1 MSVRR
6 RGEPADIVLEPS
18 GDFEEFVRGCATGL
32 LRLAVVL
39 TGDVSAGEDL
49 LQATLEKVYAR
60 WSAGHPPDN
69 PDAYTRRAM
78 VHAARRLWR
87 RRAADREFLVSEPPE
102 TAMGDASGDDLLRV
116 ALLHVLAT
124 LPLRQR
130 AVIALRYLEDRSEA
144 ETASILGCSVGTV
157 KTHAHRALRRLR
169 EEPMLAGYLNPVAN
183 PVLEA

>member
-1 MSVRR
+1 MDL
-6 RGEPADIVLEPS
+6 PA
-18 GDFEEFVRGCATGL
+18 GDFEQFVRESATGL
-32 LRLAVVL
+32 LHMAVLL
-39 TGDVSAGEDL
+39 TGDVTAGEDL

-60 WSAGHPPDN
+60 WSVGHPPDN
-69 PDAYTRRAM
+69 PDAYTRKAM

-87 RRAADREFLVSEPPE
+87 RRSADREFLVSEPPE
-102 TAMGDASGDDLLRV
+102 TAMGYDDAAGGALLRV
-116 ALLHVLAT
+116 ALLHVIGT

-169 EEPMLAGYLNPVAN
+169 QEPMLAGYLLPVAD

>member
-1 MSVRR
+1 MSVPVR
-6 RGEPADIVLEPS
+6 EPDPE
-18 GDFEEFVRGCATGL
+18 FEVFVRGSGDGL
-32 LRLAVVL
+32 FRLAVVL

-49 LQATLEKVYAR
+49 LQAVLEKVYAR
-60 WSAGHPPDN
+60 WSTGHPPDN
-69 PDAYTRRAM
+69 PDAYTRTAM
-78 VHAARRLWR
+78 LHTARRLWR

-102 TAMGDASGDDLLRV
+102 IAMGDASGNDLLRV

-144 ETASILGCSVGTV
+144 ETATILGCSVGSV

-169 EEPMLAGYLNPVAN
+169 AEPMLAGYLD

>member
-1 MSVRR
+1 MHVPLSLP
-6 RGEPADIVLEPS
+6 ES
-18 GDFEEFVRGCATGL
+18 DFEVFIRERATEL
-32 LRLAVVL
+32 FRLAVVL
-39 TGDVSAGEDL
+39 TGDLTAGEDL
-49 LQATLEKVYAR
+49 LQAVLEKVYAR

-69 PDAYTRRAM
+69 PDAYTRTAL

-87 RRAADREFLVSEPPE
+87 RRSADRELLVSEPPE
-102 TAMGDASGDDLLRV
+102 TAMGDAGTDDLLRV

-169 EEPMLAGYLNPVAN
+169 AEPMLAGYLD